1 MKYFWGKRT
10 EDLMTCDTSTII
22 HRSHSNK
29 YLLEFMNTYF
39 K

>member
-10 EDLMTCDTSTII
+10 EDLMTCDTSAII